1 MIKLSKLITI
11 INEAA
16 PQMPASN
23 LPPVTASPQD
33 NNNVGGN
40 FYDWTKEFDTFKTT
54 INAATEEAKTKFEK
68 SLSSK
73 FLNKSVK
80 VRASKAQPKQPV
92 KDYEIK
98 RVTNVS
104 IVDYYDDWTVVLKN
118 EFNKEY
124 CLTPGYKIKVLGAS
138 TPEVGNTN
146 TPQSP
151 EQPTPPVASP
161 QPEPQKPV
169 GNGQQPHEQPIKE
182 DAKTSNFQ
190 TLGTALEAVEEYVVQ
205 NGVQLDPSEH
215 PTDAADPYGVREPF
229 MYGGISYNT
238 QKKADYKL
246 FLFKNKPTKKYLH
259 VVIYRLDSGLYELN
273 QYVL

>member
-11 INEAA
+11 KEAA
-16 PQMPASN
+16 PQIPATNQPS
-23 LPPVTASPQD
+23 ASQPD
-33 NNNVGGN
+33 NAAAGN

-92 KDYEIK
+92 KDYDIK

-124 CLTPGYKIKVLGAS
+124 CLTPGYKIKVLGAAA
-138 TPEVGNTN
+138 PEAGNTN

-151 EQPTPPVASP
+151 EQPPAAPVTP

-169 GNGQQPHEQPIKE
+169 AAQQPEQPLKE
-182 DAKTSNFQ
+182 DAISSNYQ
-190 TLGTALEAVEEYVVQ
+190 TLGKALEALESYVVS

-238 QKKADYKL
+238 SKKADYKL
-246 FLFKNKPTKKYLH
+246 SLYKNKPTRKYLH

-273 QYVL
+273 QYIL